1 MGYDP
6 NAQYNQGQPQQP
18 PYGQPP
24 TQYTPPGQEQPQQ
37 PYGQPPYQGPTQP
50 YPQQAY
56 GQGQYGGPPPN
67 YPQPPQKK
75 SRKWLWITLGII
87 AAVLVLGCGG
97 CAIASA
103 AGIGF
108 FASTVAGPTTTAN
121 AYYQAIK
128 NQDYAKAY
136 TYWDTSKV
144 TSVGGQQLTEQGF
157 VLLTQSQDKIRGQVT
172 SFSQTNFSV
181 NNDTATVTM
190 SVTRNGSPYTVELQM
205 DKVGSDW
212 KITRAN
218 NI

>member
-1 MGYDP
+1 
-6 NAQYNQGQPQQP
+6 
-18 PYGQPP
+18 
-24 TQYTPPGQEQPQQ
+24 
-37 PYGQPPYQGPTQP
+37 
-50 YPQQAY
+50 
-56 GQGQYGGPPPN
+56 
-67 YPQPPQKK
+67 
-75 SRKWLWITLGII
+75 LWITLGII

-108 FASTVAGPTTTAN
+108 FASTIAGPTATAN
-121 AYYQAIK
+121 AYYQAVK

-136 TYWDTSKV
+136 TYWDTSKI
-144 TSVGGQQLTEQGF
+144 TSVAGQQLTEQAF
-157 VLLTQSQDKIRGQVT
+157 ATLAQLDDRTQGQVT
-172 SFSQTNFSV
+172 SFSQTGINV